1 MASDYNP
8 FSLVANEFPT
18 RGEGDY
24 GTGRDELNLAKKVS
38 QKVGESRFSSARFG
52 RFLYEA
58 SIGDEKNELL
68 IAALIFIR
76 EFTQEVDRD
85 MAGCDPETQARG
97 FMAAR
102 IMDTLKNYGYLME
115 EYDDRDLY

>member
-8 FSLVANEFPT
+8 FSLVAGEFPV
-18 RGEGDY
+18 RGEGHY
-24 GTGRDELNLAKKVS
+24 GPNKDELNLAKKVS
-38 QKVGESRFSSARFG
+38 QKVGESRFSSAKFG

-76 EFTQEVDRD
+76 EFTQEVDRE
-85 MAGCDPETQARG
+85 MSGCDPETQARG

-102 IMDTLKNYGYLME
+102 IMDTLNNYGYLKE